1 MIWTAVLVVGLGSF
15 VFRAAPLLFGAAFRL
30 PERTQ
35 QILRHAGMGG
45 IAALLVSNIIG
56 IGSGN
61 GFCTTASAVAAVTVG
76 AIVAWRGRSMTLVV
90 LTGGAVYI
98 GLALIGAALGCSA
111 TP

>member
-1 MIWTAVLVVGLGSF
+1 MIWIGVLAVGLGSF
-15 VFRAAPLLFGAAFRL
+15 AFRAAPLLLGAGFQL
-30 PERTQ
+30 PQRTQ

-61 GFCTTASAVAAVTVG
+61 GFVTAASAVVAVTVG
-76 AIVAWRGRSMTLVV
+76 AVVAWRGRSMTLVV
-90 LTGGAVYI
+90 LSGGAVYM
-98 GLALIGAALGCSA
+98 GLDLIVAALGCSA

>member
-1 MIWTAVLVVGLGSF
+1 MIWIAVLVVGLGSF
-15 VFRAAPLLFGAAFRL
+15 VFRTAPLLFDAGFRL

-61 GFCTTASAVAAVTVG
+61 GCCTTASAAAAVTAG
-76 AIVAWRGRSMTLVV
+76 AIVARRGRSMTPVV

-98 GLALIGAALGCSA
+98 GLALIGPALGCSA